1 MPQQIGFIGLGDQ
14 GGPMARRIVDGGFP
28 LMLWARRPESLEP
41 YRDTAATYAASIA
54 ALGAACDIVGL
65 CVFADKDV
73 EQVVGELLP
82 AMRQGSV
89 ILIHSTASP
98 DLCARLAGDGATRGI
113 TVLDAPV
120 SGGNAR
126 AASGELTVMVGGD
139 RTAFE
144 QVRPVLGTFAKKAVR
159 LGDAGAGQTAKLI
172 NNAVV
177 TVHFATALAFF
188 DVGER
193 MGLDRDALGEVLSS
207 GSAQSFGIQ
216 QMVGAT
222 PEILGF
228 VLPRLGKDVQL
239 MLEALRAAGLDDSC
253 AARQSR
259 RGAEDFAAY
268 AEGRSSSV

>member
-28 LMLWARRPESLEP
+28 LMLWARRPQSLEP
-41 YRDTAATYAASIA
+41 YRDTAATYAPSVAE
-54 ALGAACDIVGL
+54 LGAACDIVGL
-65 CVFADKDV
+65 CVFADHDV
-73 EQVVGELLP
+73 QQVVGELLP
-82 AMRQGSV
+82 AMRPGSV

-98 DLCARLAGDGATRGI
+98 ELCARLAREGAERGI
-113 TVLDAPV
+113 AIRDAPV

-126 AASGELTVMVGGD
+126 AANGELAVMVGGD
-139 RTAFE
+139 RDAFE
-144 QVRPVLGTFAKKAVR
+144 RVQPVLATFAKKVVR

-188 DVGER
+188 DVAEQ
-193 MGLDRDALGEVLSS
+193 MGLDRTALGEVLSS

-222 PEILGF
+222 PEMLGF
-228 VLPRLGKDVQL
+228 VLPRLDKDVHL
-239 MLEALRAAGLDDSC
+239 MLEALRTAGLDDTC

-268 AEGRSSSV
+268 AQGQ